1 MVMFLYNNGRYMVRT
16 GFLWVLMLVMV
27 TLIAGTAQAELYN
40 RAPDV
45 SPGTL
50 PGMRNPGYWV
60 ARMDDPEGVVLSVT
74 EIEALNGRFR
84 ERMTAPDPFGALP
97 EERKP
102 DVSYWWPGLVWNFP
116 DLTDDS
122 PTAVADTVRTR
133 IATQI
138 EYLRNGEWG
147 YIQAVPYRPA
157 TIDALVGEMNE
168 DAVPGRISVRDG
180 IAVRTTRLRNVPS
193 ELPWQQ
199 GIRENAKTRWDMWNV
214 GVLHI
219 AQPVTILHVS
229 RSGEY
234 LLVLCDI
241 GYGWAKA
248 EDIAIG
254 TRGQMRGFAEAAD
267 FVIALD
273 HRVLLYAD
281 RDCTMASGW
290 FGMGDKLPLAAG
302 NMTRQVFVPVRKSDG
317 EFITETCWLAE
328 DALVS
333 AGYQPYTR
341 RNIVETAFRLLDMP
355 YDFTGGWLLRQHETT
370 YRDIF
375 ATFGIRLPMYGT
387 LFTFYGDNEE
397 IMQPDIGK
405 EAQYRMILEHE
416 PFVTLQSCGG
426 HAQLLLGEL
435 DGTPIAFD
443 QHGYGYED
451 EDGNFL
457 EQRRCNI
464 GTVDTPGYF
473 LQRGVTFTEIK

>member
-1 MVMFLYNNGRYMVRT
+1 MVRI
-16 GFLWVLMLVMV
+16 GLRRALMLVMV

-50 PGMRNPGYWV
+50 PQMRTPGYWI
-60 ARMDDPEGVVLSVT
+60 AQMDDPDGVVLTTT
-74 EIEALNGRFR
+74 EIEALNDRFR
-84 ERMTAPDPFGALP
+84 ERMTVSDPFGALP
-97 EERKP
+97 EVRRP

-116 DLTDDS
+116 DLIEAA
-122 PTAVADTVRTR
+122 PVAVADTVRAR
-133 IATQI
+133 IAIQI
-138 EYLRNGEWG
+138 DYLRKSDWG
-147 YIQAVPYRPA
+147 HLQAVPYRPES
-157 TIDALVGEMNE
+157 IDALVREMNE
-168 DAVPGRISVRDG
+168 DAVPGRITVRDG
-180 IAVRTTRLRNVPS
+180 IAVRTARLRNVPS
-193 ELPWQQ
+193 EMPWQQ

-219 AQPVTILHVS
+219 AQPVTILHAS

-234 LLVLCDI
+234 MLVLCDI
-241 GYGWAKA
+241 GFGWAKS

-254 TRGQMRGFAEAAD
+254 TRDQVRAFAEAAD
-267 FVIALD
+267 FTVALD
-273 HRVLLYAD
+273 HRVLFYAD
-281 RDCTMASGW
+281 SDCTMASGS
-290 FGMGDKLPLAAG
+290 FGIGDRLPLAVG
-302 NMTRQVFVPVRKSDG
+302 NMPRQVFVPVRKSDG
-317 EFITETCWLAE
+317 SFITETCWLAE

-333 AGYQPYTR
+333 TGYQPYTR

-375 ATFGIRLPMYGT
+375 ATFGVRLPMYGA

-397 IMQPDIGK
+397 VMLPEIGK
-405 EAQYRMILEHE
+405 DAQYDMILEHE

-435 DGTPIAFD
+435 DGTPIAYD

-451 EDGNFL
+451 EDGVYL

-464 GTVDTPGYF
+464 GTVETPGYF
-473 LQRGVTFTEIK
+473 LRRGVTFTEIK